1 MRTPT
6 RWSMSASPTDRR
18 PAAAGR
24 NQSLDLLRGLAISLV
39 VLAHCGSATTS
50 VVPGLAA
57 FAADYGQMG
66 VQLFFI
72 VSGYTM
78 MLTFGDRDSLA
89 AARSFYI
96 RRVFRIVPLFWIA
109 IPVYLLI
116 TKGEGFTMWAPD
128 GVSARDVALTVL
140 CLHWSSVTAFNSV
153 VPGGWS
159 IAVEMQFYLLF
170 PLIIRLFRTRNGAV
184 LCYALIAM
192 VSVAA
197 QFAADKYLVPQLAA
211 ALPKTQSYLAA
222 AFFYGWLPRQSI
234 CFGFGIL
241 LYDFIERKNHP
252 TLGALLLIG
261 ASLFSGWGGVVVLL
275 AAASFGILA
284 SKLTIPFASLL
295 GRHSYAVYLAH
306 FAVIS
311 AIQALLPL
319 DLIPMAI
326 LVTGLALALSY
337 YLVEPLLERP
347 FNRLGHALA
356 SRMRRPETAI
366 AGAGS
371 A

>member
-1 MRTPT
+1 M
-6 RWSMSASPTDRR
+6 
-18 PAAAGR
+18 
-24 NQSLDLLRGLAISLV
+24 DLLRGAAISLV

-50 VVPGLAA
+50 VVPGLAS
-57 FAADYGQMG
+57 FAAHYGEMG

-78 MLTFGDRDSLA
+78 MLTFGVRDSLA

-96 RRVFRIVPLFWIA
+96 RRIFRIVPLFWIA
-109 IPVYLLI
+109 IPFYLLV
-116 TKGEGFTMWAPD
+116 TKGEGFAMWAPD

-170 PLIIRLFRTRNGAV
+170 PLVIRLFRTRNGAILGYV
-184 LCYALIAM
+184 LIAM

-197 QFAADKYLVPQLAA
+197 QFLADKYLVPQLAA
-211 ALPKTQSYLAA
+211 ALPKSQSYLAG
-222 AFFYGWLPRQSI
+222 AFFYCWLPRQSI

-261 ASLFSGWGGVVVLL
+261 ASLFTGWGAEVVIL
-275 AAASFGILA
+275 AAASFAVLA
-284 SKLTIPFASLL
+284 SKLKFPFASLL

-306 FAVIS
+306 FAVILV
-311 AIQALLPL
+311 IQALLPL

-337 YLVEPLLERP
+337 CVVEPLLERP

-356 SRMRRPETAI
+356 SRIRQRETAM

>member
-1 MRTPT
+1 MTGR
-6 RWSMSASPTDRR
+6 
-18 PAAAGR
+18 R
-24 NQSLDLLRGLAISLV
+24 NQSLDLLRGAAISLV
-39 VLAHCGSATTS
+39 VLAHCADATES
-50 VVPGLAA
+50 VVPGLASFVA
-57 FAADYGQMG
+57 NYGQMG

-78 MLTFGDRDSLA
+78 MLTYGDSGSLA
-89 AARSFYI
+89 AARAFYI
-96 RRVFRIVPLFWIA
+96 RRIFRIVPLFWIA
-109 IPVYLLI
+109 ILFYLLI

-128 GVSARDVALTVL
+128 GVSARDVVLTVF

-170 PLIIRLFRTRNGAV
+170 PLIIQLFRRSNGAI
-184 LCYALIAM
+184 LCYGLIAV

-197 QFAADKYLVPQLAA
+197 QFVAAKYMVPQLAA
-211 ALPKTQSYLAA
+211 TLPKGQSYLAD
-222 AFFYGWLPRQSI
+222 AFFFCWLPRQSI

-241 LYDFIERKNHP
+241 LYDFIEQKNRP

-261 ASLFSGWGGVVVLL
+261 ACLLSGWGAEVVLL
-275 AAASFGILA
+275 SAAAFGILA
-284 SKLTIPFASLL
+284 SKLTLPFASLL

-319 DLIPMAI
+319 DLMPLTI
-326 LVTGLALALSY
+326 LVTALSLALSY
-337 YLVEPLLERP
+337 CLVEPLLERP
-347 FNRLGHALA
+347 FNRFGHALA
-356 SRMRRPETAI
+356 SRIRRGEAAI
-366 AGAGS
+366 AEAGP